1 MVFTIKVQK
10 VGPWYS
16 IAEICTVNKNSLE
29 SYQIYC
35 AFVCNLK
42 ILFWDLMDE
51 SIFHIF
57 ITYLGVPAIE
67 NVHLQVFST
76 TIRQIIILE

>member
-1 MVFTIKVQK
+1 
-10 VGPWYS
+10 
-16 IAEICTVNKNSLE
+16 
-29 SYQIYC
+29 
-35 AFVCNLK
+35 
-42 ILFWDLMDE
+42 MDE

-57 ITYLGVPAIE
+57 KTYLGVPAIE